1 MMKNGFKDTRL
12 LEALDYIDTDLIGE
26 VAVKLKFE
34 ESAVLTEEPVMTW
47 KTPFKHWKRMLATV
61 ACLLLLSAAFPVLD
75 YAVQRFGTGIWEG
88 NAGAGTS
95 ELEVPTP
102 TENEFLE
109 TEPEM
114 TQTLETEPTTTEAE
128 ILDSGFDK
136 YLEAFAN
143 MSADEI
149 YAEVMKGGWVVVQD
163 HKCENITAVELWQEF
178 LNAVEQ
184 GKKSS
189 LLIACYSEY
198 VTIKPVGADDKQYE
212 GISQIV
218 LAEVKFDGKAFVK
231 TTKWYHPEFK
241 WYYTYESSYLL
252 KEKSPF
258 TDKTTYYLANH
269 LDEHLNDPR
278 YSSEKIDID
287 MERTIIFD
295 QGLIT
300 VWDN

>member
-1 MMKNGFKDTRL
+1 MNIQTESNNKRL
-12 LEALDYIDTDLIGE
+12 LEALDHVDIKY
-26 VAVKLKFE
+26 VAELVDGLRLPK
-34 ESAVLTEEPVMTW
+34 ESAAPSA
-47 KTPFKHWKRMLATV
+47 KRSFRASVKYAALIA
-61 ACLLLLSAAFPVLD
+61 ACALLLGAAIPTVQYVLPMVN
-75 YAVQRFGTGIWEG
+75 AVFGG
-88 NAGAGTS
+88 NAGAGTE
-95 ELEVPTP
+95 ELEVPTVEE
-102 TENEFLE
+102 TQALE
-109 TEPEM
+109 TEAEM
-114 TQTLETEPTTTEAE
+114 TQTLETEPAITEAE
-128 ILDSGFDK
+128 IIDSVFDK

-198 VTIKPVGADDKQYE
+198 VTIKPVGTDDKQYE

-218 LAEVKFDGKAFVK
+218 LAEVIFDGIAFIK

-252 KEKSPF
+252 KEKSTF

-269 LDEHLNDPR
+269 SDEHLNDPR

-287 MERTIIFD
+287 MERTILFD

-300 VWDN
+300 VWEY